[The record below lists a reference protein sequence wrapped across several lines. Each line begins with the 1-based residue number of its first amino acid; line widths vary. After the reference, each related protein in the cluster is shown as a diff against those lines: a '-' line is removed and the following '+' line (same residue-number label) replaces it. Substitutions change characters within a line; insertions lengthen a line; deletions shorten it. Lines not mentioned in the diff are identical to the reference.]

1 MQDIPHIPVLYN
13 EVLDCFKEIKTGY
26 IIDCTTGYA
35 GHSSGLLNQ
44 NSSVKLICNDQDDE
58 ALEFSKKR
66 LKDFEKRVEFNKGNF
81 EDIIKKF
88 EDYPIRGILADIG
101 VSSLQLDKLDRGFS
115 FNSKNLD
122 MRMNQNQILDASTVV
137 NSYSQVELE
146 NIFKE
151 YGEIREYKKVAS
163 LIVQNRPFYSAK
175 ELAEFFYNKLPKGK
189 IHPATLIFQAIRIE
203 VNDEL
208 GVLDRLFKSMEESKL
223 KDCIVAIISFHSLE
237 DRVVKNYFK
246 KWSENCICPKDAF
259 RCECGKNHSLGEII
273 TKKPI
278 IATNLEIKQNPRSR
292 RAKLRVFRFVKKKK
306 KKFFKICYY
315 YAIFSTFYVY
325 TKNLC

>member
-44 NSSVKLICNDQDDE
+44 NSGVQLICNDQDDE

-122 MRMNQNQILDASTVV
+122 MRMNQNQILDASNVV

-175 ELAEFFYNKLPKGK
+175 ELADFFYNKLPKGK

-278 IATNLEIKQNPRSR
+278 IATNFEIKQNPRSR
-292 RAKLRVFRFVKKKK
+292 SAKLRVFRFV
-306 KKFFKICYY
+306 
-315 YAIFSTFYVY
+315 
-325 TKNLC
+325 

>member
-1 MQDIPHIPVLYN
+1 MQNIPHIPVLYN
-13 EVLDCFKEIKTGY
+13 EVLDCFKDINKGY

-58 ALEFSKKR
+58 ALNFSKNR
-66 LKDFEKRVEFNKGNF
+66 LKDFENRVEFNKGNF
-81 EDIIKKF
+81 ENIIKKF
-88 EDYPIRGILADIG
+88 ENYPIRGVLADIG

-115 FNSKNLD
+115 FNSENLD
-122 MRMNQNQILDASTVV
+122 MRMNQNQSLDASTVI
-137 NSYSQVELE
+137 NSYSQLELE

-151 YGEIREYKKVAS
+151 YGEIREYKKIAS
-163 LIVQNRPFYSAK
+163 LILQNRPFYSAK

-208 GVLDRLFKSMEESKL
+208 GVLDRLFKSMEEAKL

-259 RCECGKNHSLGEII
+259 RCECGKNHSLGKII

-278 IATNLEIKQNPRSR
+278 IATNFEIKQNPRSR
-292 RAKLRVFRFVKKKK
+292 SAKLRVFRFV
-306 KKFFKICYY
+306 
-315 YAIFSTFYVY
+315 
-325 TKNLC
+325 

>member
-58 ALEFSKKR
+58 ALNFSKNR
-66 LKDFEKRVEFNKGNF
+66 LKDFENRVEFNKGNF

-175 ELAEFFYNKLPKGK
+175 ELADFFYNKLPKGK

-259 RCECGKNHSLGEII
+259 RCECGKNHSLGKII

-278 IATNLEIKQNPRSR
+278 IATNFEIKQNPRSR
-292 RAKLRVFRFVKKKK
+292 SAKLRVFRFV
-306 KKFFKICYY
+306 
-315 YAIFSTFYVY
+315 
-325 TKNLC
+325 

>member
-1 MQDIPHIPVLYN
+1 MQNIPHIPVLYN
-13 EVLDCFKEIKTGY
+13 EVLDCFKDINKGY

-58 ALEFSKKR
+58 ALNFSKNR
-66 LKDFEKRVEFNKGNF
+66 LKDFENRVEFNKGNF
-81 EDIIKKF
+81 ENIIKKF
-88 EDYPIRGILADIG
+88 ENYPIRGVLADIG

-115 FNSKNLD
+115 FNSENLD
-122 MRMNQNQILDASTVV
+122 MRMNQNQSLDASTVI

-151 YGEIREYKKVAS
+151 YGEIREYKKIAS
-163 LIVQNRPFYSAK
+163 LIVQNRPFYGAK

-208 GVLDRLFKSMEESKL
+208 GVLDRLFKSMEEAKL

-259 RCECGKNHSLGEII
+259 RCECAKNHALGKII

-278 IATNLEIKQNPRSR
+278 IATNFEIKQNPRSR
-292 RAKLRVFRFVKKKK
+292 SAKLRVFRFV
-306 KKFFKICYY
+306 
-315 YAIFSTFYVY
+315 
-325 TKNLC
+325 

>member
-1 MQDIPHIPVLYN
+1 MQNIPHIPVLYN
-13 EVLDCFKEIKTGY
+13 EALDCFKDINKGY

-58 ALEFSKKR
+58 ALNFSKNR
-66 LKDFEKRVEFNKGNF
+66 LKDFENRVEFNKGNF
-81 EDIIKKF
+81 ENIIKKF
-88 EDYPIRGILADIG
+88 ENYPIRGVLADIG

-115 FNSKNLD
+115 FNSENLD
-122 MRMNQNQILDASTVV
+122 MRMNQNQSLDASTVI

-146 NIFKE
+146 NIFKD
-151 YGEIREYKKVAS
+151 YGEIREYKKIAS

-208 GVLDRLFKSMEESKL
+208 GVLDRLFKSMEEAKL

-259 RCECGKNHSLGEII
+259 RCECGKNHALGKII

-278 IATNLEIKQNPRSR
+278 IATNFEIKQNPRSR
-292 RAKLRVFRFVKKKK
+292 SAKLRVFRFV
-306 KKFFKICYY
+306 
-315 YAIFSTFYVY
+315 
-325 TKNLC
+325 

>member
-44 NSSVKLICNDQDDE
+44 NSSVQLICNDQDDE

-175 ELAEFFYNKLPKGK
+175 ELADFFYNKLPKGK

-208 GVLDRLFKSMEESKL
+208 GVLDRLFKSMEEAKL

-278 IATNLEIKQNPRSR
+278 IATNFEIKQNPRSR
-292 RAKLRVFRFVKKKK
+292 SAKLRVFRFV
-306 KKFFKICYY
+306 
-315 YAIFSTFYVY
+315 
-325 TKNLC
+325 

>member
-1 MQDIPHIPVLYN
+1 MQNIPHIPVLYN
-13 EVLDCFKEIKTGY
+13 EVLDCFKDINKGY
-26 IIDCTTGYA
+26 VIDCTTGYA

-58 ALEFSKKR
+58 ALNFSKNR
-66 LKDFEKRVEFNKGNF
+66 LKDFENRVEFNKGNF
-81 EDIIKKF
+81 ENIIKKF
-88 EDYPIRGILADIG
+88 ENYPIRGVLADIG

-115 FNSKNLD
+115 FNSENLD
-122 MRMNQNQILDASTVV
+122 MRMNQNQSLDASTVI

-151 YGEIREYKKVAS
+151 YGEIREYKKIAS

-208 GVLDRLFKSMEESKL
+208 GVLDRLFKSMEEAKL

-259 RCECGKNHSLGEII
+259 RCECGKNHALGKII

-278 IATNLEIKQNPRSR
+278 IATNFEIKQNPRSR
-292 RAKLRVFRFVKKKK
+292 SAKLRVFRFV
-306 KKFFKICYY
+306 
-315 YAIFSTFYVY
+315 
-325 TKNLC
+325 

>member
-44 NSSVKLICNDQDDE
+44 NSSVQLICNDQDDE
-58 ALEFSKKR
+58 ALNFSKNR
-66 LKDFEKRVEFNKGNF
+66 LKDFENRVEFNKGNF
-81 EDIIKKF
+81 ENIIKKF

-175 ELAEFFYNKLPKGK
+175 ELADFFYNKLPKGK

-208 GVLDRLFKSMEESKL
+208 GVLDRLFKSMEEAKL

-259 RCECGKNHSLGEII
+259 RCECGKNHSLGKII

-278 IATNLEIKQNPRSR
+278 IATNFEIKQNPRSR
-292 RAKLRVFRFVKKKK
+292 SAKLRVFRFV
-306 KKFFKICYY
+306 
-315 YAIFSTFYVY
+315 
-325 TKNLC
+325 

>member
-1 MQDIPHIPVLYN
+1 MDIPHIPVLYN
-13 EVLDCFKEIKTGY
+13 EVLETFKDINEGY
-26 IIDCTTGYA
+26 IIDCTTGFA

-44 NSSVKLICNDQDDE
+44 NQNIKLICNDQDDE
-58 ALEFSKKR
+58 ALAFSKKR
-66 LKDFEKRVEFNKGNF
+66 LEEFENRVIFNKGNF
-81 EDIIKKF
+81 EHVIDTFK
-88 EDYPIRGILADIG
+88 DYEIRGVLADIG
-101 VSSLQLDKLDRGFS
+101 VSSLQLDKLERGFGFES
-115 FNSKNLD
+115 ETLD

-208 GVLDRLFKSMEESKL
+208 GVLDRLFKSMEDAKL

-259 RCECGKNHSLGEII
+259 RCECGKNHALGKII

-278 IATNLEIKQNPRSR
+278 IATNFEIKQNPRSR
-292 RAKLRVFRFVKKKK
+292 SAKLRVFRFV
-306 KKFFKICYY
+306 
-315 YAIFSTFYVY
+315 
-325 TKNLC
+325 

>member
-1 MQDIPHIPVLYN
+1 MQNIPHIPVLYN
-13 EVLDCFKEIKTGY
+13 EVLDCFKDINKGY

-58 ALEFSKKR
+58 ALNFSKNR
-66 LKDFEKRVEFNKGNF
+66 LKDFENRVEFNKGNF
-81 EDIIKKF
+81 ENIIKKF
-88 EDYPIRGILADIG
+88 ENYPIRGVLADIG

-115 FNSKNLD
+115 FNSENLD
-122 MRMNQNQILDASTVV
+122 MRMNQNQSLDASTVI

-151 YGEIREYKKVAS
+151 YGEIREYKKIAS

-175 ELAEFFYNKLPKGK
+175 ELAEFFYSKLPKGK

-208 GVLDRLFKSMEESKL
+208 GVLDRLFKSMEEAKL

-259 RCECGKNHSLGEII
+259 RCECGKNHALGKII

-278 IATNLEIKQNPRSR
+278 IATNIEIKQNPRSR
-292 RAKLRVFRFVKKKK
+292 SAKLRVFRFV
-306 KKFFKICYY
+306 
-315 YAIFSTFYVY
+315 
-325 TKNLC
+325 

>member
-1 MQDIPHIPVLYN
+1 MQNIPHIPVLYN
-13 EVLDCFKEIKTGY
+13 EVLDCFKDINKGY

-58 ALEFSKKR
+58 ALNFSKNR
-66 LKDFEKRVEFNKGNF
+66 LKDFENRVQFNKGNF
-81 EDIIKKF
+81 ENIIKKF
-88 EDYPIRGILADIG
+88 ENYPIRGVLADIG

-115 FNSKNLD
+115 FNSENLD
-122 MRMNQNQILDASTVV
+122 MRMNQNQSLDASTVI
-137 NSYSQVELE
+137 NSYSQLELE

-151 YGEIREYKKVAS
+151 YGEIREYKKIAS

-208 GVLDRLFKSMEESKL
+208 GVLDRLFKSMEEAKL

-259 RCECGKNHSLGEII
+259 RCECGKNHALGKII

-278 IATNLEIKQNPRSR
+278 IATNFEIKQNPRSR
-292 RAKLRVFRFVKKKK
+292 SAKLRVFRFV
-306 KKFFKICYY
+306 
-315 YAIFSTFYVY
+315 
-325 TKNLC
+325 

>member
-44 NSSVKLICNDQDDE
+44 NSSVQLICNDQDDE

-122 MRMNQNQILDASTVV
+122 MRMNQNQSLDASTVI

-151 YGEIREYKKVAS
+151 YGEIREYKKIAS

-208 GVLDRLFKSMEESKL
+208 GVLDRLFKSMEEAKL

-278 IATNLEIKQNPRSR
+278 IATNFEIKQNPRSR
-292 RAKLRVFRFVKKKK
+292 SAKLRVFRFV
-306 KKFFKICYY
+306 
-315 YAIFSTFYVY
+315 
-325 TKNLC
+325 